1 MTFVTYTED
10 NQKLIHEFTGPDPRY
25 LGASTMAIGCA
36 IMLLKEYDRL
46 PVK

>member
-1 MTFVTYTED
+1 MTFITHTEN

-25 LGASTMAIGCA
+25 LGASTMAIACA
-36 IMLLKEYDRL
+36 IMLLKENDRL